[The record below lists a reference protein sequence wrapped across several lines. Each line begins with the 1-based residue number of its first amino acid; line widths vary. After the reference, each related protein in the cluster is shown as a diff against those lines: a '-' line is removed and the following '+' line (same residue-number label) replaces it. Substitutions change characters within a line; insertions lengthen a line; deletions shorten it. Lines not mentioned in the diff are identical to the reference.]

1 MEILIL
7 YFLSGVIV
15 SYFLV
20 NLAII
25 FLFLFLNR
33 IQTKPRQVTF
43 VDMCILFVIGLI
55 IFVSSYKESKKGI

>member
-1 MEILIL
+1 MEILIF
-7 YFLSGVIV
+7 YFLSGIVV

-33 IQTKPRQVTF
+33 IQNKPRRITF